1 MFPDIMQRGLAPILI
16 KRGKSLITVSDV
28 SLQFPDR
35 KLFDDVNI
43 KFTPG
48 NCYGLIGANGAGK
61 STFLKILAGDIQPST
76 GSVTL
81 GPNERMAVLKQN
93 HFDFEEYTV
102 LETVIMGHERLYQV
116 MQEKDAIYMKEDF
129 SDEDGIRAA
138 ELEGEFAEL
147 DGWEAEP
154 EAAVLL
160 QGLNIPEELHQQK
173 MSELTAGQKIKVLL
187 AQSLFGKPDVL
198 LLDEPTNGLD
208 IQSINWLEEFL
219 INFDNTVI
227 VVSHD
232 RHFLNKVCTHMADLD
247 FGKIKLYVG
256 NYDFWLESSQLAAKL
271 QSQQNA
277 KKEEQI
283 KELQE
288 FIARFSA
295 NASKSKQ
302 ATSRKKMLDKITLD
316 DIQPSS
322 RRYPFVQFKPEREI
336 GNDLL
341 QVDNVSVTIDG
352 KKILD
357 NISFTLNR
365 DDKVAFIAEND
376 LVTTTLFKVI
386 MGDLEPDTGTVRWGV
401 TTSQA
406 YLPKDTTKEFDSDMP
421 ILDWLRQCASKE
433 EDDNTFLRSFLG
445 RMLFS
450 GDEVMKPVNVLSG
463 GEKVRCMLSKLM
475 LSKSNVLVLDDPTNH
490 LDLESISALNEG
502 LIAYKGSLLFAS
514 HDHQFIQTIANR
526 IIAISENGV
535 VDRAET
541 TYDEFL
547 ENPEVQKQLS
557 HLY

>member
-1 MFPDIMQRGLAPILI
+1 ML
-16 KRGKSLITVSDV
+16 TVSDV
-28 SLQFPDR
+28 SLHFSDR
-35 KLFDDVNI
+35 KLFDEVNI

-61 STFLKILAGDIQPST
+61 STFLKILAGELQPST
-76 GSVTL
+76 GMVTL
-81 GPNERMAVLKQN
+81 GPDERLAVLKQN
-93 HFDFEEYTV
+93 HFDYEEYPV
-102 LETVIMGHERLYQV
+102 IETVIMGHKRLYDI
-116 MQEKDAIYMKEDF
+116 MKEKDAIYMKPDF

-147 DGWEAEP
+147 NGWEAEM

-160 QGLNIPEELHQQK
+160 QGLNIPDELHHVT
-173 MSELTAGQKIKVLL
+173 MSELAAGQKVKVLL
-187 AQSLFGKPDVL
+187 AQALFGKPDVL

-208 IQSINWLEEFL
+208 IQSISWLEEFL
-219 INFDNTVI
+219 INFENTVI

-271 QSQQNA
+271 QAQQNA

-302 ATSRKKMLDKITLD
+302 ATSRKKMLEKITLE

-322 RRYPFVQFKPEREI
+322 RRYPFVGFKPEREI

-357 NISFTLNR
+357 NISFTLNK
-365 DDKVAFIAEND
+365 DDKVAFIANND
-376 LVTTTLFKVI
+376 ITTTTLFKVI
-386 MGDLEPDTGTVRWGV
+386 MGEITPDTGSVRWGV

-406 YLPKDTTKEFDSDMP
+406 YLPKDTTKEFDNELT
-421 ILDWLRQCASKE
+421 IVDWLRQYASKE

-450 GDEVMKPVNVLSG
+450 GDEVLKPVNVLSG

-475 LSKSNVLVLDDPTNH
+475 LSKANVLVLDDPTNH
-490 LDLESISALNEG
+490 LDLESITALNDG
-502 LIAYKGSLLFAS
+502 LMSLTGSLLFAS
-514 HDHQFIQTIANR
+514 HDHQFIQTLANR
-526 IIAISENGV
+526 IIVVSDKGV

-541 TYDEFL
+541 TFDEFL
-547 ENPEVQKQLS
+547 ENETVQAQVKEMLGRNI
-557 HLY
+557 

>member
-1 MFPDIMQRGLAPILI
+1 ML
-16 KRGKSLITVSDV
+16 TVSDV
-28 SLQFPDR
+28 SLHFSDR
-35 KLFDDVNI
+35 KLFDEVNI

-61 STFLKILAGDIQPST
+61 STFLKILAGELQPST
-76 GSVTL
+76 GMVTL
-81 GPNERMAVLKQN
+81 GPDERLAVLKQN
-93 HFDFEEYTV
+93 HFDYEEYPV
-102 LETVIMGHERLYQV
+102 IETVIMGHKRLYDI
-116 MQEKDAIYMKEDF
+116 MKEKDAIYMKPDF

-147 DGWEAEP
+147 NGWEAEM

-160 QGLNIPEELHQQK
+160 QGLNIPDELHHVT
-173 MSELTAGQKIKVLL
+173 MSELAAGQKVKVLL
-187 AQSLFGKPDVL
+187 AQALFGKPDVL

-208 IQSINWLEEFL
+208 IQSISWLEEFL
-219 INFDNTVI
+219 INFENTVI

-271 QSQQNA
+271 QAQQNA

-302 ATSRKKMLDKITLD
+302 ATSRKKMLEKITLE

-322 RRYPFVQFKPEREI
+322 RRYPFVGFKPEREI

-352 KKILD
+352 KKILE
-357 NISFTLNR
+357 NISFTLNK
-365 DDKVAFIAEND
+365 DDKVAFIANND
-376 LVTTTLFKVI
+376 ITTTTLFKVI
-386 MGDLEPDTGTVRWGV
+386 MGEITPDTGSVRWGV

-406 YLPKDTTKEFDSDMP
+406 YLPKDTTKEFDNELT
-421 ILDWLRQCASKE
+421 IVDWLRQYASKE

-450 GDEVMKPVNVLSG
+450 GDEVLKPVNVLSG

-475 LSKSNVLVLDDPTNH
+475 LSKANVLVLDDPTNH
-490 LDLESISALNEG
+490 LDLESITALNDG
-502 LIAYKGSLLFAS
+502 LMSFTGSLLFAS
-514 HDHQFIQTIANR
+514 HDHQFIQTLANR
-526 IIAISENGV
+526 IIVVSDKGV

-541 TYDEFL
+541 TFDEFL
-547 ENPEVQKQLS
+547 ENETVQAQVKEMLGRNI
-557 HLY
+557 

>member
-1 MFPDIMQRGLAPILI
+1 M
-16 KRGKSLITVSDV
+16 ITVTNV
-28 SLQFPDR
+28 SLQFSDR

-43 KFTPG
+43 KFIPG

-76 GSVTL
+76 GNVSMGPDERLTTL
-81 GPNERMAVLKQN
+81 SQN
-93 HFDFEEYTV
+93 HYGFEEYTV
-102 LETVIMGHERLYQV
+102 LETVIMGHKRLYEI
-116 MQEKDAIYMKEDF
+116 MKEKDAIYMKEDF
-129 SDEDGIRAA
+129 TDADGILAA

-154 EAAVLL
+154 QAAVML
-160 QGLNIPEELHQQK
+160 QGLGISEDMHDKK
-173 MSELTAGQKIKVLL
+173 MSELTEGLKVKVLL
-187 AQSLFGKPDVL
+187 AQALFGKPDVL

-208 IQSINWLEEFL
+208 KQSIEWLEEFL
-219 INFDNTVI
+219 IDFPNTVI

-232 RHFLNKVCTHMADLD
+232 RHFLNKVCTHMADVD
-247 FGKIKLYVG
+247 FSKIKLYVG

-271 QSQQNA
+271 QGNVNA

-283 KELQE
+283 KELQA

-302 ATSRKKMLDKITLD
+302 ATSRKKMLEKITLD

-322 RRYPFVQFKPEREI
+322 RRYPFVGFTPDREI

-341 QVDNVSVTIDG
+341 RVENISKTIDG

-357 NISFTLNR
+357 NISFTLNK
-365 DDKVAFIAEND
+365 DDKVAFSSKNDIAIT
-376 LVTTTLFKVI
+376 VLFKI
-386 MGDLEPDTGTVRWGV
+386 LMGEMEPDTGTFKWGV
-401 TTSQA
+401 TTTQS
-406 YLPKDTTKEFDSDMP
+406 YLPKDTTDEFSDEK
-421 ILDWLRQCASKE
+421 LTVVDWLRQFASAE
-433 EDDNTFLRSFLG
+433 ENDNTFLRSFLG

-450 GDEVMKPVNVLSG
+450 GEDVLKEVSVLSG
-463 GEKVRCMLSKLM
+463 GEKVRCMLSKMM
-475 LSKSNVLVLDDPTNH
+475 LSKSNVLVMDDPTNH
-490 LDLESISALNEG
+490 LDLESITALNDG
-502 LIAYKGSLLFAS
+502 LIAFKGSILFGS

-526 IIAISENGV
+526 IIEISPNGV

-547 ENPEVQKQLS
+547 DNKSVKEQIAA
-557 HLY
+557 LYN